1 METAKSNTIRK
12 WYVLRTFSGHEK
24 KVKEYLEQELE
35 RLGLTDKLP
44 EIMIPTETVFEMRGG
59 KKRTREKN
67 FFPGYILLNALL
79 DKEVKHIISGVPS
92 VVGFLTTGDEPTAL
106 RPDEVNRINR
116 IRRRDTN
123 SILLR
128 QADAKRYAL
137 ALEVSVN
144 RLLAGELTVEESAA
158 SGGNEGA
165 KKAGKSKQEDL
176 TVRKKVGS
184 ERLQALKKALGRR
197 SYGQLHSD
205 LTAAQKQQWSLAMV
219 KSYVLGKAFPNKEF
233 LTDVAHVLGVSVIS
247 LTIRDSPLENL
258 GRRCITGTISDPGK
272 NHAVL
277 HIPGIPVTITSEGLG
292 LNHKDHID
300 FDVETRSFA
309 GQIFRVT
316 GSVADGYSLTATIPL
331 GEVAKNALLGL
342 VTQ

>member
-1 METAKSNTIRK
+1 VE
-12 WYVLRTFSGHEK
+12 E
-24 KVKEYLEQELE
+24 E
-35 RLGLTDKLP
+35 
-44 EIMIPTETVFEMRGG
+44 G
-59 KKRTREKN
+59 KKRSQKVDFYRICCKMFNQASQNYELGLFFGTIGVLEIYKCPSLWGTAMHGMHTRREGVMSENRLQTSRRRALILAMNDRN
-67 FFPGYILLNALL
+67 FTIRQLAEAVAKSPESI
-79 DKEVKHIISGVPS
+79 
-92 VVGFLTTGDEPTAL
+92 
-106 RPDEVNRINR
+106 PDEVNRINR